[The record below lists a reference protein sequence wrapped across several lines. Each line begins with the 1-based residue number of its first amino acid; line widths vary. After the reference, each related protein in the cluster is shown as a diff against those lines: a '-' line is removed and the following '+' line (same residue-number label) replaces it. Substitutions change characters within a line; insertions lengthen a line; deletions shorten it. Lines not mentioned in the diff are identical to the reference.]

1 MIFDLASNTWTANF
15 TYVVDLENAAESA
28 EPVRSLLEVGRN
40 VMALKSFSYHQR
52 LLMIP
57 IKDHLM
63 PQRCIGGVLNPDDE
77 SLLSH
82 HENLT
87 IFQQDCAQFH
97 ATRQTNI
104 LSMCKEW
111 MLQPKLAYG
120 PSANQFEHLWD
131 QIVGGVGS
139 RLRDPRARAQMI

>member
-1 MIFDLASNTWTANF
+1 M
-15 TYVVDLENAAESA
+15 DLENAAESA

-40 VMALKSFSYHQR
+40 VMALKSFSNHQR

-120 PSANQFEHLWD
+120 PNAIQFEHLWD